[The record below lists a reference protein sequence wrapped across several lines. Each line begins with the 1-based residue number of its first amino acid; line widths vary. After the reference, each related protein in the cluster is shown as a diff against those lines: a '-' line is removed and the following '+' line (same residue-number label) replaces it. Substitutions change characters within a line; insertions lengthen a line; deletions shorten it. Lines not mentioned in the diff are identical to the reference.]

1 MNDISCLVMLKAR
14 ALILFAAS
22 LLVMV
27 AGCRSA
33 DSDGIVAYSAWGDAA
48 DTKARLNSYKHILL
62 GCIYEDHW
70 EDRGPHEYSYHHF
83 MATVVRSYKGDWR
96 ISDKVLFVQG
106 LDYPAL
112 TASNA
117 SVGRLVFLFTDEHK
131 NTEIG
136 FETGDVMSYETEL
149 GQALQYAYPER
160 RGR

>member
-1 MNDISCLVMLKAR
+1 MTPPR
-14 ALILFAAS
+14 ALILFVAS
-22 LLVMV
+22 LLVMG
-27 AGCRSA
+27 AGRRSA
-33 DSDGIVAYSAWGDAA
+33 DPTEIVAYDPWGDAA

-83 MATVVRSYKGDWR
+83 TATVVRSYKGDWR
-96 ISDKVLFVQG
+96 TSERITFVQG

-112 TASNA
+112 TVSNV

-136 FETGDVMSYETEL
+136 FETGDVMNYDAEL
-149 GQALQYAYPER
+149 GQFLQYAYPER